1 MKERS
6 TVAHEATH
14 EGNVDPQVRTTA
26 VVAHLSTLAGLVV
39 PFGSV
44 IGPLA
49 VWLTRRDRDPFIDDT
64 GREALNFGI
73 SIAIYGL
80 VVLVAALMLVGIPLL
95 IAGMI
100 AWVVLASLAA
110 VKASH
115 GQTYRYPL
123 TLRLV
128 R

>member
-1 MKERS
+1 M
-6 TVAHEATH
+6 ANEATQD
-14 EGNVDPQVRTTA
+14 GSVDPQVRNTA
-26 VVAHLSTLAGLVV
+26 VAAHLSTLAGLVV

-49 VWLTRRDRDPFIDDT
+49 VWLTRGDRDPFIDEA

-73 SIAIYGL
+73 SITVYGA
-80 VVLVAALMLVGIPLL
+80 VVLIAALMLVGIPLL
-95 IAGMI
+95 IAGVI

-110 VKASH
+110 VKASQ
-115 GQTYRYPL
+115 GQSYRYPL
-123 TLRLV
+123 TMRLV